1 MINPRI
7 IDVKQFTYR
16 ASLPVVALHTALI
29 AIVSLSMVLRLPT
42 LG

>member
-1 MINPRI
+1 MISPRI
-7 IDVKQFTYR
+7 LVVKQFTQR

-29 AIVSLSMVLRLPT
+29 AIVSLSMVMRLPT

>member
-1 MINPRI
+1 MIKPRI
-7 IDVKQFTYR
+7 DHVKQFTYR

-29 AIVSLSMVLRLPT
+29 AIASLSMVLRLPT

>member
-1 MINPRI
+1 MINPKI
-7 IDVKQFTYR
+7 VLVKQFTHR

-29 AIVSLSMVLRLPT
+29 AIVSLSMVLRLPS